1 MQVKNVETL
10 ESQATPIK
18 RTEKH
23 HHQWQ
28 RKFADAVQ
36 TETDFKR
43 HFSFSISI
51 STLTQKQS
59 NDHFRICNGDQQAE
73 QKGSLRGGVHL
84 QSFHDHST

>member
-1 MQVKNVETL
+1 MCEKSRLPMQVMSVETL

-36 TETDFKR
+36 TKINFKR
-43 HFSFSISI
+43 NFDFHF
-51 STLTQKQS
+51 
-59 NDHFRICNGDQQAE
+59 HFRICNGDKQAE